1 MDVVAPAKTVHCFT
15 NNKPWVT
22 QEVKAVLNRKKVAF
36 RSKDRKGIKSAQ
48 REVKEAKDIYRR
60 KVEQKLSGSC
70 MREVWDGVNTI
81 TGHKTK
87 SVTTARG
94 TVEEANRLNNFF

>member
-1 MDVVAPAKTVHCFT
+1 MKSAER
-15 NNKPWVT
+15 
-22 QEVKAVLNRKKVAF
+22 EVK
-36 RSKDRKGIKSAQ
+36 Q
-48 REVKEAKDIYRR
+48 RLKEAKDIYRR
-60 KVEQKLSGSC
+60 KVEQKLSGSH

-94 TVEEANRLNNFF
+94 TVEEANRLV